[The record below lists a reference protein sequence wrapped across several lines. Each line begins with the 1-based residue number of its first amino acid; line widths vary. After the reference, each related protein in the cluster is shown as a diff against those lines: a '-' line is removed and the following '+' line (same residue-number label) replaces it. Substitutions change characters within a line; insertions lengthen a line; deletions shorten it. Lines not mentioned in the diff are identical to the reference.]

1 MTKHVAAIGQSSKA
15 LPGVTNGNA
24 KERAST
30 KDAFE
35 ALKSNFTS
43 ATRSQAFPAQA
54 ETSLAGAQ
62 VRAARHAYA

>member
-1 MTKHVAAIGQSSKA
+1 MAKHAAAIGQSRKA

-35 ALKSNFTS
+35 ALKSNFAS
-43 ATRSQAFPAQA
+43 ATRGQACPAQA
-54 ETSLAGAQ
+54 EASLAGAQ
-62 VRAARHAYA
+62 VCAARHA